1 MSTQGTPSGTERRR
15 AERVPMAPTGGPVSV
30 VGARL
35 IDVSPYGMMIES
47 PLAMTEDAVLQ
58 FRLAVEGRKTDVS
71 ARVASCRPRAGARHA
86 YGIGLEFLD
95 MDGETREQIRD
106 VLVRHAAARPAA
118 ARSAS

>member
-1 MSTQGTPSGTERRR
+1 MSTPGTQGTPSGRERRR
-15 AERVPMAPTGGPVSV
+15 AERVPMAATGGPVSV
-30 VGARL
+30 MGARL

-71 ARVASCRPRAGARHA
+71 ARVACCTPRAGARHA

-95 MDGETREQIRD
+95 LPSDVREQIRGI
-106 VLVRHAAARPAA
+106 LVRHAKAPPAQ
-118 ARSAS
+118 

>member
-1 MSTQGTPSGTERRR
+1 MSTQGTPSGPERRR
-15 AERVPMAPTGGPVSV
+15 AERVPMAPKGGPVSV

-71 ARVASCRPRAGARHA
+71 ARVACCTARAGARHA
-86 YGIGLEFLD
+86 YGVGLEFLD
-95 MDGETREQIRD
+95 MPADVRDQIRD
-106 VLVRHAAARPAA
+106 VLTRHTAARPV
-118 ARSAS
+118 S

>member
-1 MSTQGTPSGTERRR
+1 MSTQASLSGPERRR
-15 AERVPMAPTGGPVSV
+15 VERVPMAPTGGPVSV

-58 FRLAVEGRKTDVS
+58 FRVAVEGRKTDVS
-71 ARVASCRPRAGARHA
+71 ARVACCTPGAGTRPA

-95 MDGETREQIRD
+95 MPTEVREQIRG
-106 VLVRHAAARPAA
+106 VLVRQAAARPA
-118 ARSAS
+118 R